1 MRRCA
6 APDRRGIFR
15 LYRIDQRNMPIYF
28 LRGLTGK
35 NRTEKANCQ
44 LGVSL
49 AFVAGAANAG
59 GFLAVKQYTSHM
71 TGIISSLAD
80 NLALGD
86 LRLLLAGLSALLAFM
101 AGAAS
106 SAILVNWARRR
117 RMQSE
122 YALPLLIESVLMLG
136 FGLLGAHLA
145 EHVWLFMPLTAG
157 LLCYM
162 MGLQNAIITK
172 VSKAEIRTTHVTG
185 LITDF
190 SIELGKLFYWNS
202 DHDTGRPAV
211 LANRDKLKLLLLLLG
226 AFFLGGALGAVGF
239 KHAGFVSTVPLS
251 LFLMLLAM
259 VPVLDDVMTQF
270 GRRGN

>member
-1 MRRCA
+1 
-6 APDRRGIFR
+6 
-15 LYRIDQRNMPIYF
+15 MPIFF
-28 LRGLTGK
+28 LRRLTGK
-35 NRTEKANCQ
+35 KRTEKANCQ

-71 TGIISSLAD
+71 TGIVSSMAD

-86 LRLLLAGLSALLAFM
+86 LQLMLAGLSALLAFM
-101 AGAAS
+101 AGAGS

-117 RMQSE
+117 HMQSE
-122 YALPLLIESVLMLG
+122 YALPLLIEAVLMLG

-145 EHVWLFMPLTAG
+145 EHAWLFMPLTAG

-172 VSKAEIRTTHVTG
+172 ISKAEIRTTHVTG
-185 LITDF
+185 LVTDIG
-190 SIELGKLFYWNS
+190 IEFGKLFYWNR
-202 DHDTGRPAV
+202 DRDAGQPAV
-211 LANRDKLKLLLLLLG
+211 LANREKLKLLLLLLS
-226 AFFLGGALGAVGF
+226 AFFFGGVLGAVGF

-270 GRRGN
+270 GRRGGE